1 MISDYLAQAQ
11 TDYVSQIEDLKQQL
25 NEALQEKEEL
35 SRLVKGQ
42 HYLYNNIDKQ
52 RNSINGS
59 GFTSRV
65 LTRQNTSPAV
75 AWTQFKSVDTLKKL
89 FENQDFDPDV
99 MVKIGIEL
107 DEEDPNKFVER
118 IMEIKR
124 DRDSLYLAAEKYEDL
139 IIELKE
145 ELEEENENQLLA
157 CVIKLKEQIE
167 NNNKSVN

>member
-1 MISDYLAQAQ
+1 M
-11 TDYVSQIEDLKQQL
+11 
-25 NEALQEKEEL
+25 
-35 SRLVKGQ
+35 
-42 HYLYNNIDKQ
+42 
-52 RNSINGS
+52 
-59 GFTSRV
+59 

-75 AWTQFKSVDTLKKL
+75 AWTQFKSVDALKKL
-89 FENQDFDPDV
+89 FENQDFDPEV
-99 MVKIGIEL
+99 MVKIGVEL

-139 IIELKE
+139 ILELKE

-167 NNNKSVN
+167 KNNKSVN